1 MLTDQLKK
9 VLIPDKHDNH
19 MGDELNDNWGAQL

>member
-9 VLIPDKHDNH
+9 VRIPDKHDNH
-19 MGDELNDNWGAQL
+19 MGDELNDNWGTQL

>member
-9 VLIPDKHDNH
+9 VRIPDKDDNH
-19 MGDELNDNWGAQL
+19 MGDELNDNWGTQL